1 MKVMIMLVM
10 VVLVAGKADKEDWA
24 YCVDH
29 KLDQGMFCGSYIEHV
44 TLYVGIPFSFDCC
57 VNQYPHTARTDSSEH
72 VV

>member
-44 TLYVGIPFSFDCC
+44 TLYVGISFF
-57 VNQYPHTARTDSSEH
+57 V
-72 VV
+72 